1 MLLDIGKQVNQK
13 VSQLLG
19 DFLIFYKKYYI
30 IYIENKEKRK
40 GWYFYMKYFIDF
52 EATQFSEEIIS
63 IGCIREDGETFYSLV
78 APVDGKITPFI
89 TNLTGITAE
98 MLKTAMSPDHVF
110 EMFYDWAF
118 IADDTPDFFVWG
130 NSDVDFLRHTFK
142 RTTSRKARMA
152 IGYMCGSAT
161 DYAKKFCKTIKADSC
176 ALIKAFNTL
185 VDEEASQTHNALDDA
200 VMLFQVY
207 DIATNIPVSELKEK
221 MSTVVTIKKTGT
233 AAQEKIIKWNEMG
246 LDKGTICII
255 NKKGKALQ
263 IFKDIEEAAD
273 WILNTKIS
281 EEQREK
287 TNRNNIKK
295 KIKSAYSGGQ
305 YYSMAW
311 RIVA

>member
-1 MLLDIGKQVNQK
+1 
-13 VSQLLG
+13 
-19 DFLIFYKKYYI
+19 
-30 IYIENKEKRK
+30 
-40 GWYFYMKYFIDF
+40 MKYFIDF

-161 DYAKKFCKTIKADSC
+161 DYAKKFCKTI
-176 ALIKAFNTL
+176 FY
-185 VDEEASQTHNALDDA
+185 V
-200 VMLFQVY
+200 
-207 DIATNIPVSELKEK
+207 
-221 MSTVVTIKKTGT
+221 
-233 AAQEKIIKWNEMG
+233 
-246 LDKGTICII
+246 
-255 NKKGKALQ
+255 
-263 IFKDIEEAAD
+263 
-273 WILNTKIS
+273 IS
-281 EEQREK
+281 
-287 TNRNNIKK
+287 
-295 KIKSAYSGGQ
+295 
-305 YYSMAW
+305 
-311 RIVA
+311 

>member
-1 MLLDIGKQVNQK
+1 MERLTLLDIGKQVNQK

-176 ALIKAFNTL
+176 ALI
-185 VDEEASQTHNALDDA
+185 A

-221 MSTVVTIKKTGT
+221 MSAVVTIKKTGA

-273 WILNTKIS
+273 WVLNTKIS

>member
-1 MLLDIGKQVNQK
+1 
-13 VSQLLG
+13 
-19 DFLIFYKKYYI
+19 
-30 IYIENKEKRK
+30 
-40 GWYFYMKYFIDF
+40 MKYFIDF

-63 IGCIREDGETFYSLV
+63 VGCVREDGETFYSLV
-78 APVDGKITPFI
+78 APVEGKITPFI

-98 MLKTAMSPDHVF
+98 MLNTAMSPDHVF

-221 MSTVVTIKKTGT
+221 MVSVVSIKKTGA

-246 LDKGTICII
+246 LEKGTICII
-255 NKKGKALQ
+255 NEKGKALQ
-263 IFKDIEEAAD
+263 IFNCLEEAAD

-281 EEQREK
+281 EDQREK
-287 TNRNNIKK
+287 TNRDNVKKRIKN
-295 KIKSAYSGGQ
+295 AYSGGHQ
-305 YYSMAW
+305 YYSMTW